1 MRSLAL
7 IALWTAGWVSPMLAQ
22 RSLDEAAAHAR
33 SAWLA
38 HDAGGLA
45 NAGDSLSLRLPGV
58 DEVTVGSGQA
68 TRLLNR
74 YLQPASERGFDLRT
88 VRSTGDEQGYAEAA
102 RRYVVRGTTDEV
114 SETVFLGFRRLGGR
128 WRLTEI
134 RVTP

>member
-7 IALWTAGWVSPMLAQ
+7 IALWAAASAGPVLAQ

-45 NAGDSLSLRLPGV
+45 SAGDSIALRLPGV

-68 TRLLNR
+68 SRLLNR
-74 YLQPASERGFDLRT
+74 YLQPASEKAFDLRT
-88 VRSTGDEQGYAEAA
+88 VRSTGEEQGYAEAT
-102 RRYVVRGTTDEV
+102 RRYAVRGTTDEL
-114 SETVFLGFRRLGGR
+114 SETVFLGFRRAGAK